1 LGVNSINWLAN
12 TTYGKTSLVLALI
25 LEIIGIIWVRRLVKK
40 VESFL

>member
-1 LGVNSINWLAN
+1 INWLSN
-12 TTYGKTSLVLALI
+12 STFGKTSLVLAII